1 MYICVWVFVY
11 TMCLLVADCTYMVNK
26 VEYNYM
32 LQCSEPSPGA
42 VCDDGNVTE

>member
-1 MYICVWVFVY
+1 
-11 TMCLLVADCTYMVNK
+11 MCLLVADCTYMVNK